1 MVKVAVYS
9 VELNNVKVALIDPNG
24 ETYYAY
30 RNKPSLV
37 NKEILEVINGNFE
50 IVLNENKTGKSFF
63 YVKNSKW
70 LKPGNFIKVTNL
82 DEIYDFIII
91 SVEKTKESNIVKI
104 VCEDLVNIFNRKI
117 PYDYKIFIDS
127 YKDYLS
133 RHETD
138 PLLPMQPFIDDYF
151 NTEIK
156 TIENYIGFMILMNFV
171 SDDLYSTM
179 KKEYLFTWLYGKV
192 PRQQYWDLARTTAT
206 ENKVKTYKENGLINL
221 KTYIVNAWKQYNIDL
236 NMKISG
242 FTPMLFDK
250 NKAFEDLTL
259 EGTII
264 YFPKRKE
271 KKKPQNIDSSTTEI
285 IKAEITNKDKLT
297 STVILYKE
305 DDEANPYTMLL
316 LKKKNSDEYITVD
329 SNEEYIG
336 KTIGENAEYELAD
349 GEVIVDVIS
358 ENLEDKTEE
367 EKQKA
372 LRKQAADIMRGNRYN
387 HLIEFCIPKNSQLV
401 DVKNLNV
408 LDPVNIKID
417 GKIYE
422 SYISEKIIKDQNLVY
437 YKSGQLKATLTEK
450 LTEEKEESIEKVN
463 QIVNVKI
470 QNLNNK
476 IEKIKDTN
484 IFPNIEG
491 MKIPTKKILW
501 KNNSGSQI
509 VTGNKSDITLYGM
522 PNLSQYISEDSDYV
536 LHLYLQYMNDGI
548 QVFTIGLNTPGPH
561 WVSYIRDLGGY
572 RNDILFLALAFKN
585 LNTTNWVCQ
594 LGGNISVDRNRNVE
608 NNTVYDGYKLKKV
621 VLEKL

>member
-1 MVKVAVYS
+1 MVKIAIYS
-9 VELNNVKVALIDPNG
+9 VELNSVKVALIDPNG
-24 ETYYAY
+24 ETYYTY
-30 RNKPSLV
+30 RNKPSLI
-37 NKEILEVINGNFE
+37 NKEILQVKNGSFE

-63 YVKNSKW
+63 YVKNSEC

-91 SVEKTKESNIVKI
+91 SVEKTTESNIVKI
-104 VCEDLVNIFNRKI
+104 VCEELVNIFNRKI

-133 RHETD
+133 RNERD
-138 PLLPMQPFIDDYF
+138 PLLPVQAFIDHYSK
-151 NTEIK
+151 EIK
-156 TIENYIGFMILMNFV
+156 TIENYIAFMILMNFV
-171 SDDLYSTM
+171 SDNLYPTM
-179 KKEYLFTWLYGKV
+179 KKEYLFTWLNGRV
-192 PRQQYWDLARTTAT
+192 PRQQYWDLAETTAT
-206 ENKVKTYKENGLINL
+206 ENKVKIYKENGLINL

-242 FTPMLFDK
+242 FTPMFFDD
-250 NKAFEDLTL
+250 NKAFEDLSL
-259 EGTII
+259 EGTIT

-271 KKKPQNIDSSTTEI
+271 KKKPQNIDSNTTEI

-297 STVILYKE
+297 STVILYQE
-305 DDEANPYTMLL
+305 DGDANPYTMLL

-329 SNEEYIG
+329 SKEEYKS

-349 GEVIVDVIS
+349 GEVVVDAIA
-358 ENLEDKTEE
+358 ENLEGKTSE

-463 QIVNVKI
+463 KIVNVKI

-484 IFPNIEG
+484 IFPVGAIYMSVINENPSKYFGGTWERIAKGRTLVGVDENDRDFSASKKTGGAKTHKLTLEEMPYHKHKFDRQQWYGADPIARVEKDSIFSWKTSEG
-491 MKIPTKKILW
+491 GSTSAAYGGTTLNAGGDKAH
-501 KNNSGSQI
+501 NN
-509 VTGNKSDITLYGM
+509 
-522 PNLSQYISEDSDYV
+522 
-536 LHLYLQYMNDGI
+536 LQPY
-548 QVFTIGLNTPGPH
+548 F
-561 WVSYIRDLGGY
+561 
-572 RNDILFLALAFKN
+572 
-585 LNTTNWVCQ
+585 
-594 LGGNISVDRNRNVE
+594 
-608 NNTVYDGYKLKKV
+608 TVYIWQRTF
-621 VLEKL
+621 

>member
-63 YVKNSKW
+63 YVKNSEW

-117 PYDYKIFIDS
+117 PYDYKLFIDS
-127 YKDYLS
+127 YKNYLS
-133 RHETD
+133 RNATD
-138 PLLPMQPFIDDYF
+138 PLLPIQPFIDDYF

-156 TIENYIGFMILMNFV
+156 TIENYIAFMILMNFV

-192 PRQQYWDLARTTAT
+192 PRYQYWDLARTTAT

-221 KTYIVNAWKQYNIDL
+221 KTYIVNAWKQHNIDL

-242 FTPMLFDK
+242 FTPMFFDK

-271 KKKPQNIDSSTTEI
+271 KNKPQNIDSNTTEI

-305 DDEANPYTMLL
+305 DGEANPYTMLL

-329 SNEEYIG
+329 SNEEYLD

-349 GEVIVDVIS
+349 GEVIVDVIA
-358 ENLEDKTEE
+358 ENLEEKTSE

-476 IEKIKDTN
+476 IEKIKANSTDDISYELIASPN
-484 IFPNIEG
+484 IFMSENDMVEIKKGIKSYPNGIILIWSRYENGKPQDYDFVMTYVHKSFVDLFSGKGLIEQVG
-491 MKIPTKKILW
+491 RTKIGDKYFYVYNNKIVGNARNILGE
-501 KNNSGSQI
+501 SG
-509 VTGNKSDITLYGM
+509 TF
-522 PNLSQYISEDSDYV
+522 V
-536 LHLYLQYMNDGI
+536 LR
-548 QVFTIGLNTPGPH
+548 QVIG
-561 WVSYIRDLGGY
+561 Y
-572 RNDILFLALAFKN
+572 
-585 LNTTNWVCQ
+585 
-594 LGGNISVDRNRNVE
+594 
-608 NNTVYDGYKLKKV
+608 
-621 VLEKL
+621 